1 MGLEEW
7 KKSLRFSHNKL
18 DDEIL
23 LNAEA
28 CKKDME
34 RVGITRVDEADP
46 IIHKL
51 IELYLKWQ
59 YNHMAEG
66 DKFKL
71 AYEEMRDGLSLCGDY
86 NDRKEKSDPE

>member
-1 MGLEEW
+1 MGLNEW
-7 KKSLRFSHNKL
+7 KLDLRFSHSKL
-18 DDEIL
+18 DDDIEANVL
-23 LNAEA
+23 A

-34 RVGITRVDEADP
+34 RVGITKTDDADP

-51 IELYLKWQ
+51 IELFLKWQ

-66 DKFKL
+66 EKFKK

-86 NDRKEKSDPE
+86 HD

>member
-1 MGLEEW
+1 MGLNEW
-7 KKSLRFSHNKL
+7 KLALRLSHSKL
-18 DDEIL
+18 DDDIEANVL
-23 LNAEA
+23 A

-34 RVGITRVDEADP
+34 RVGITKTEDTDP

-51 IELYLKWQ
+51 IELFLKWQ

-66 DKFKL
+66 EKFKK

-86 NDRKEKSDPE
+86 HD